1 MWIWRTQFN
10 SRSGRFFSLKF
21 LLMRKWTKWWTTTR
35 TRKTTQVIP
44 WSLADGRR
52 QKCLG
57 SSVFFPSS
65 PYSPLS
71 SGWSFSRSFLWRP
84 ASNDWSW
91 AAKWAQ
97 LLITY
102 SERGRSL
109 RTLRVEAEWVIVD
122 WWSSFSFHEKT
133 LWLRW
138 WKSHLEQTQTKNIQT
153 VLMKKSE
160 TFFLLKM
167 KLWRIVGASKERE
180 NNTKTV
186 QQLVHVF
193 IFLKQQQ
200 QNYYLA
206 KSNLA
211 EIGKIEH
218 KKLIRA
224 GKTKQS
230 KKRPTKSCQ

>member
-1 MWIWRTQFN
+1 MIFH
-10 SRSGRFFSLKF
+10 S
-21 LLMRKWTKWWTTTR
+21 KWTKWWRTTT
-35 TRKTTQVIP
+35 TTTQVIP

-138 WKSHLEQTQTKNIQT
+138 WKFHLEQTQTKKYPDGLNEKKVKPFFSWKWNSGALL
-153 VLMKKSE
+153 VL
-160 TFFLLKM
+160 
-167 KLWRIVGASKERE
+167 SKERE
-180 NNTKTV
+180 NNTKWCNNFCMCLFFKTTT
-186 QQLVHVF
+186 
-193 IFLKQQQ
+193 
-200 QNYYLA
+200 A
-206 KSNLA
+206 KLLFD
-211 EIGKIEH
+211 KI
-218 KKLIRA
+218 LDRI
-224 GKTKQS
+224 
-230 KKRPTKSCQ
+230 

>member
-1 MWIWRTQFN
+1 
-10 SRSGRFFSLKF
+10 
-21 LLMRKWTKWWTTTR
+21 MRKWTKWWTTTR

-153 VLMKKSE
+153 VLMKKKWDLFSPENE
-160 TFFLLKM
+160 TLAHCWCFKR
-167 KLWRIVGASKERE
+167 KRK
-180 NNTKTV
+180 NTKTV
-186 QQLVHVF
+186 QQLVLVY
-193 IFLKQQQ
+193 FLKQQQ

-206 KSNLA
+206 KS
-211 EIGKIEH
+211 
-218 KKLIRA
+218 
-224 GKTKQS
+224 
-230 KKRPTKSCQ
+230 